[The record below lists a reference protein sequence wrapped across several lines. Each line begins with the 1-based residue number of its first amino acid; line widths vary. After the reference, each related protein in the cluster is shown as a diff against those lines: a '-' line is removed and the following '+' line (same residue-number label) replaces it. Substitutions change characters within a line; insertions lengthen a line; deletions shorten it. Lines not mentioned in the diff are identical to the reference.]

1 MPNKRGK
8 IFYELASFYS
18 PMHFFVCYYSMVR
31 DSLLQSKKNVALKMA
46 MRLCKNFEPTVN
58 YVAFNAYID

>member
-8 IFYELASFYS
+8 IFYEFASFYS
-18 PMHFFVCYYSMVR
+18 PMHFFVCY
-31 DSLLQSKKNVALKMA
+31 SLLQSKKNVALKTA